1 MKQRTRI
8 YYTEADKALMW
19 ERWRRGDSL
28 HTIAQLFDRNHSA
41 IGGILSRSGGIQP
54 RPRRRSIR
62 ALALTE
68 REEISRGTMAGL
80 SARAIARSLRRAP
93 STVSREI
100 CRNGGRLAY
109 RASEADT
116 AAWDRAERPKRCKLA
131 QNRVLACL
139 VADKLRLQWSPVQ
152 VAGWLKRTYPHDET
166 HQVSHE
172 TIYRTLFIQ
181 ARGALK
187 KELLQHLRRT
197 RGMRRSRHHTQKTP
211 DHGRIT
217 GTVSIRERPAEA
229 EDRAVPGHWEGD
241 LLFGS
246 DNSQVASLVERQTRY
261 LMLVKV
267 ANKDSETVIDA
278 LIKQA
283 HKLPR
288 ELYKSLT
295 WDRGV
300 EMAQRQR
307 FSLATDI
314 RVYFCDPQH
323 PWQRG
328 SNENTNGLL
337 RQYFPKGMDLS
348 DISQSKLNAIAR
360 RLNER
365 PRKTLGFETPA
376 ERFAQCVASIG

>member
-19 ERWRRGDSL
+19 ERWRRGESL
-28 HTIAQLFDRNHSA
+28 NAIARLFDRNHSA
-41 IGGILSRSGGIQP
+41 IGGILSRSGGIRP
-54 RPRRRSIR
+54 RPRRRSVR

-100 CRNGGRLAY
+100 CRNGGRRGY

-131 QNRVLACL
+131 QNRALARL
-139 VADKLRLQWSPVQ
+139 VAEKLRLQWSPVQ

-187 KELLQHLRRT
+187 KELLLHLRRT

-211 DHGRIT
+211 DHGRIS

-246 DNSQVASLVERQTRY
+246 HNSQVASLVERQTRY

-267 ANKDSETVIDA
+267 ANKDTETVIDA

-300 EMAQRQR
+300 EMADHQR

-328 SNENTNGLL
+328 SNENANGLL

-376 ERFAQCVASIG
+376 ERFAQGVASIG

>member
-1 MKQRTRI
+1 
-8 YYTEADKALMW
+8 
-19 ERWRRGDSL
+19 
-28 HTIAQLFDRNHSA
+28 
-41 IGGILSRSGGIQP
+41 
-54 RPRRRSIR
+54 
-62 ALALTE
+62 
-68 REEISRGTMAGL
+68 MAH
-80 SARAIARSLRRAP
+80 
-93 STVSREI
+93 
-100 CRNGGRLAY
+100 
-109 RASEADT
+109 
-116 AAWDRAERPKRCKLA
+116 
-131 QNRVLACL
+131 L

-211 DHGRIT
+211 DHGRIS

-246 DNSQVASLVERQTRY
+246 HNSQVASLVERQTRY

-267 ANKDSETVIDA
+267 AGKDTETVIDA

-300 EMAQRQR
+300 EMADHQR

-314 RVYFCDPQH
+314 RVYFCDPQQ
-323 PWQRG
+323 PCNRLA
-328 SNENTNGLL
+328 NTP
-337 RQYFPKGMDLS
+337 Q
-348 DISQSKLNAIAR
+348 
-360 RLNER
+360 
-365 PRKTLGFETPA
+365 
-376 ERFAQCVASIG
+376 